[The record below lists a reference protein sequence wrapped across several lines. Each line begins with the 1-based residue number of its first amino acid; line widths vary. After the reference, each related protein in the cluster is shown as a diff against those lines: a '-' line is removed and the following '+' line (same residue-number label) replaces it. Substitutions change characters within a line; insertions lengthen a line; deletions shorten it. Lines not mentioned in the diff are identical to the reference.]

1 MNKVIL
7 IGNLTRDPEL
17 SHPGDNGTA
26 CCRFTLAVSR
36 RYADKNGE
44 RKGDYINIV
53 VWRELAELCGEYLAK
68 GRKAAVIGSL
78 QTRSYDGQDGLKRYV
93 TEVVAD
99 EVEFLGSKPSAQ
111 GGPPPE
117 PPPAGRREDRPQ
129 QTKMDYP
136 PGYDEDDELPF

>member
-17 SHPGDNGTA
+17 SHPGENGTP

-36 RYADKNGE
+36 RYVNKDGQ
-44 RKGDYINIV
+44 RQGDYINIV
-53 VWRELAELCGEYLAK
+53 IWRELAELCGEYLAK
-68 GRKAAVIGSL
+68 GRKAAVISSL

-99 EVEFLGSKPSAQ
+99 EVEFLTPRQTSQGAPPSEA
-111 GGPPPE
+111 
-117 PPPAGRREDRPQ
+117 PAGQANDRPQ
-129 QTKMDYP
+129 QTRMGYPMD
-136 PGYDEDDELPF
+136 DDDELPF